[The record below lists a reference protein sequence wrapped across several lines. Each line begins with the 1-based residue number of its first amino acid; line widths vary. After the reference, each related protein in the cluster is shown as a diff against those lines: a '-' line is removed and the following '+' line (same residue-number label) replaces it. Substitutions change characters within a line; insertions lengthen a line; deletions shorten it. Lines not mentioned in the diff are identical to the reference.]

1 MLIRHIG
8 HAEFLLVTES
18 GYRIATDP
26 YDASC
31 GYPIERVQADAVLVS
46 HHHHDHDAVENVSG
60 YPQIIDYAGV
70 HTFSPGL
77 RVTGLTADH
86 DDAEGSKRGKT
97 LLFLLEAEDLRLAHL
112 GDLGRLLDADQLEA
126 LGQVDIL
133 LIPTGGFYTLDA
145 AGALEVVRQLDP
157 RIVIPMHYRTEYNAD
172 WPIGPVE
179 QFTALFPPSE
189 VRFGG
194 QALRVTKADL
204 PCHPRI
210 IVL

>member
-1 MLIRHIG
+1 M
-8 HAEFLLVTES
+8 
-18 GYRIATDP
+18 
-26 YDASC
+26 
-31 GYPIERVQADAVLVS
+31 
-46 HHHHDHDAVENVSG
+46 
-60 YPQIIDYAGV
+60 
-70 HTFSPGL
+70 
-77 RVTGLTADH
+77 
-86 DDAEGSKRGKT
+86 
-97 LLFLLEAEDLRLAHL
+97 
-112 GDLGRLLDADQLEA
+112 
-126 LGQVDIL
+126 DIL
-133 LIPTGGFYTLDA
+133 LIPTGGFFTLDA